1 MKNPIRLT
9 KATNKSV
16 DEVTGSAI
24 SNSPIHIEGFSID
37 VFESKLILI

>member
-16 DEVTGSAI
+16 VEVTGSAI
-24 SNSPIHIEGFSID
+24 SNSPTQMEGFSID
-37 VFESKLILI
+37 VFEFKLILI